1 MSLVQTE
8 ITLRNSK
15 DKMKAEEGL
24 IQETEIRQITVQAVV
39 DTGAWTLVINEAIRE
54 ELGLNVV
61 GTEPGTL
68 ADETKAEYNMAGPLE
83 VIWKNR
89 RTTCEALVLPEA
101 EDILLGAIPLEAMD
115 LTVNP
120 RRELVGVHGDEI
132 LHRPSFQI
140 RINARRS

>member
-8 ITLRNSK
+8 ITLKNAMDVGR
-15 DKMKAEEGL
+15 EREGL
-24 IQETEIRQITVQAVV
+24 IKEHEIRQITVPALV

-54 ELGLNVV
+54 KLGLDVL
-61 GTEPGTL
+61 GTESGTL
-68 ADETKAEYNMAGPLE
+68 ADGAKDEYNLAGPLE
-83 VIWKNR
+83 VRWKNR

-120 RRELVGVHGDEI
+120 RRELVGVHGD
-132 LHRPSFQI
+132 QI
-140 RINARRS
+140 MHSIK